1 MRRFTEILEQARVID
16 GYLGQV
22 QPDQVI
28 GWAYDRTS
36 PDAHVVVDVYCGS
49 RYLGSTEANIFRA
62 DLASGQVGQGDH
74 GFSFRFPAALESGE
88 LAAVVARVRTLSAP
102 EPGHELPRYS
112 ADERSSVARAAAGVP
127 KSVYHDDTQ
136 FPVFVLGAPRSGTSA
151 VAQAVMA
158 ATPYQGH
165 QEGHV
170 IDLLTPILSS
180 LRRFYESKTDDILV
194 PERITMIKKIPEEYF
209 TDGIG
214 KLFADAVRPLFP
226 DSHWCDKTPT
236 PEMIW
241 AAPHVMRIWPNA
253 KFIFVKRR
261 ALENLMSRIR
271 KFPSFPFEA
280 HCLYWAA
287 CMEAWRAVR
296 GELAGRALELDQYFV
311 ARQPARATQAIGALL
326 ALAPAEVAELERVL
340 SRHQPE
346 RTGGTIRDIYDAATL
361 DWDAAQ
367 WATFDRVCGPTMD
380 SYGYSRD
387 GAYFVA
393 SGGDESCRAL

>member
-1 MRRFTEILEQARVID
+1 MID

-28 GWAYDRTS
+28 GWAYDPTS

-88 LAAVVARVRTLSAP
+88 LGAVVARVRTLSAP

-112 ADERSSVARAAAGVP
+112 ADERASVARAAAGVP
-127 KSVYHDDTQ
+127 TSVYHDDTQ

-158 ATPYQGH
+158 ATPYEGH
-165 QEGHV
+165 QEGQI
-170 IDLLTPILSS
+170 IDLLTPLLHS
-180 LRRFYESKTDDILV
+180 LRRFYESKRDEILV

-226 DSHWCDKTPT
+226 ERRWCDKTPT

-241 AAPHVMRIWPNA
+241 AAPHMLRIWPNA

-271 KFPSFPFEA
+271 KFRALPFEA
-280 HCLYWAA
+280 HCLYWTA
-287 CMEAWRAVR
+287 CMGAWRAVR
-296 GELAGRALELDQYFV
+296 SELAGRALELDQYFV
-311 ARQPARATQAIGALL
+311 ARHPGPVAQAIGALL
-326 ALAPAEVAELERVL
+326 GLAPNEVAELERIL

-346 RTGGTIRDIYDAATL
+346 RTSDSIRDICDAAAM

-367 WATFDRVCGPTMD
+367 WATFDRVCGPTMNA
-380 SYGYSRD
+380 YGYSRD
-387 GAYFVA
+387 GTYFV
-393 SGGDESCRAL
+393 GGGEDESCRVL